1 MDKEL
6 VVLQKQINLHV
17 ADIERYQGFVRNLAI
32 KKGETIEELRRD
44 KEKARKT
51 MKQLKN
57 QKAGET
63 KAAGSG
69 QATMTQAGL
78 GKTSQSVAS
87 VAFAEGSPVEI
98 LLFGFKKQPNM
109 IGTSFNAS
117 MSTENTSTNAH
128 VPTALKYLIKNQLL
142 VGYSI
147 ATIGPD
153 GRRLYSSENLKAQGG
168 VSKVSQDVN
177 LQTRIQVLLDQRKPP
192 TEELPSL
199 CDLYDDD
206 LNPITPTDE

>member
-17 ADIERYQGFVRNLAI
+17 ADIERFQGFVRNLAQ

-51 MKQLKN
+51 MKQLKDS
-57 QKAGET
+57 KTGET
-63 KAAGSG
+63 KAAGAG
-69 QATMTQAGL
+69 GAGMTMGSL
-78 GKTSQSVAS
+78 SKTGIKHNE
-87 VAFAEGSPVEI
+87 AFVEGSPVDI
-98 LLFGFKKQPNM
+98 LLFGFKKQTNA

-117 MSTENTSTNAH
+117 VSTENSSSNAH
-128 VPTALKYLIKNQLL
+128 VAAALRHLIKNQLL
-142 VGYSI
+142 VTYSI

-153 GRRLYSSENLKAQGG
+153 GRRIYSQENLKAAGG
-168 VSKVSQDVN
+168 VSKVPQDVN

-192 TEELPSL
+192 TEVLPSL

-206 LNPITPTDE
+206 LNPIEPDEP